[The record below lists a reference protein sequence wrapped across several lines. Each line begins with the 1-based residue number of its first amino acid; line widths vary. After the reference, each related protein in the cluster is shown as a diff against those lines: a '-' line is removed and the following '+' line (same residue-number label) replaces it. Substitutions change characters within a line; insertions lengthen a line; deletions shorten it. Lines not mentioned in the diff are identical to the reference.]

1 MMTVTD
7 YLDAARPYDT
17 AMADA
22 MREACGAA
30 RLRDRAPY
38 VIDHDEYARWVTRMH
53 EAYWGSNS
61 TKHLS
66 ERDVEMLGDAVQSR
80 GD

>member
-22 MREACGAA
+22 MREACGAE
-30 RLRDRAPY
+30 RRRERTPY
-38 VIDHDEYARWVTRMH
+38 VIDDDEYVRWVTRMH

-66 ERDVEMLGDAVQSR
+66 EYDVEHMCGLLKDR
-80 GD
+80 